1 MGIVTERVEG
11 KVGTAAERECCLV
24 LNLELAY
31 AVVDIEPG
39 IGYVPRRMPH
49 DAIVPRIVKFYS
61 PAHIVLSTVDV
72 DRVSLIERVAQSECE
87 PIGVHATDDVIHPL
101 IVSVRVG
108 IHPRSR
114 TVVKS
119 GKSLCL
125 KFLARVHK
133 VV

>member
-1 MGIVTERVEG
+1 MGVVTERVER

-31 AVVDIEPG
+31 TVVDIEPG

-61 PAHIVLSTVDV
+61 PAHIVLSAVDV
-72 DRVSLIERVAQSECE
+72 DRVSLIERVAQSER
-87 PIGVHATDDVIHPL
+87 
-101 IVSVRVG
+101 VRVG

-119 GKSLCL
+119 GKPLCL